1 MDNHKPFSQENL
13 NEIFKISPLK
23 PDRVNSREC
32 GWLEFKESFGWA
44 SAAKYLRS
52 CAAFANAKGGYIVF
66 GIANQPHTLN
76 GLKGKNLE
84 SFELLDPEQMTKH
97 FNDHF
102 APEIV
107 WDIHQY
113 ELNGNIYG
121 LIYIHESKN
130 KPVVCCKDAGKDL
143 KEGDIYYRYRGRT
156 ERIKYPELRTI
167 LDTKREQEQQIWMQ
181 HLANI
186 ARIGVQDAGIFDLQT
201 GQVTGSSGSFL
212 IDESLLSQ
220 LAFIKEGEF
229 SEVKG
234 KPALK
239 LIGSVQPIGSVP
251 LGIGRKQIVKT
262 KGIRIADIVG
272 SFLNRE
278 PVPEPQEFVK
288 QICFETTAFL
298 PCYYYM
304 HCAGFDADKTIK
316 MLDEVVSRSTSK
328 TKLIARIANGAIQK
342 VALPTGDSATARK
355 KRSFVEQ
362 LASKSVDTELSNDDL
377 LYCLQTIRGLSATEV
392 ASNSPY
398 LSGLLRT
405 WFNKHYSSAQGALAD
420 NLRRAI
426 CWIDEAIYK
435 EGICAIPASVA
446 APKTV
451 VKRRVRS
458 RSKTDSTVDLL

>member
-1 MDNHKPFSQENL
+1 MDAQKPFSQENL

-44 SAAKYLRS
+44 SVAKYLRS
-52 CAAFANAKGGYIVF
+52 SAAFANAKGGYLVF
-66 GIANQPHTLN
+66 GIANQPHTLK

-84 SFELLDPEQMTKH
+84 AFELLDPEQMTKH
-97 FNDHF
+97 LSDHF

-113 ELNGNIYG
+113 ELNESIYG
-121 LIYIHESKN
+121 LIYIHESRN
-130 KPVVCCKDAGKDL
+130 KPVVCCKDAGKEL

-167 LDTKREQEQQIWMQ
+167 LEARREQEQQLWMH

-201 GQVTGSSGSFL
+201 GLVTGSNGSFL

-239 LIGSVQPIGSVP
+239 LIGNVHTIGSIP
-251 LGIGRKQIVKT
+251 LGVGRKQIVKT
-262 KGIRIADIVG
+262 KGIRIADIIG

-304 HCAGFDADKTIK
+304 HCAGFDADKTLK

-328 TKLIARIANGAIQK
+328 SKLIERIASGAVQK
-342 VALPTGDSATARK
+342 VSLPTGDSPAARK
-355 KRSFVEQ
+355 KRAFYEQ
-362 LASKSVDTELSNDDL
+362 IVSKSVDTELSNDDL
-377 LYCLQTIRGLSATEV
+377 LYCLQTIRGLSPADV
-392 ASNSPY
+392 SLNSLY

-405 WFNKHYSSAQGALAD
+405 WFNKHYSSAHGALAD
-420 NLRRAI
+420 NLRRSI
-426 CWIDEAIYK
+426 CWMDEALYK
-435 EGICAIPASVA
+435 ERINS
-446 APKTV
+446 KLSTSTKS
-451 VKRRVRS
+451 KRQNR
-458 RSKTDSTVDLL
+458 

>member
-1 MDNHKPFSQENL
+1 MPFSQERL
-13 NEIFKISPLK
+13 NEIFKSSLTK
-23 PDRVNSREC
+23 PDRVISRES

-44 SAAKYLRS
+44 SIAKYLRS

-66 GIANQPHTLN
+66 GIANQPHTLK

-84 SFELLDPEQMTKH
+84 AFEHIDPEQMTKN

-102 APEIV
+102 APEMV

-113 ELNGNIYG
+113 ELNENIYG

-130 KPVVCCKDAGKDL
+130 KPVVCCKDAGKEL

-167 LDTKREQEQQIWMQ
+167 LDTKREQEQQLWMQ

-201 GQVTGSSGSFL
+201 GQVTGSCGSFL

-220 LAFIKEGEF
+220 LSFIKEGEF

-239 LIGSVQPIGSVP
+239 LIGSVHPIGNIP
-251 LGIGRKQIVKT
+251 LGVGRKQIVKT
-262 KGIRIADIVG
+262 KGIRIADIIG
-272 SFLNRE
+272 SFLNLDQ
-278 PVPEPQEFVK
+278 VPEPQEFIK
-288 QICFETTAFL
+288 QICFESTAFL

-304 HCAGFDADKTIK
+304 HCAGYDAPKTIK
-316 MLDEVVSRSTSK
+316 MLEEVVSRSVSK
-328 TKLIARIANGAIQK
+328 TKLLERISNGSVQK
-342 VALPTGDSATARK
+342 IALPTGETPTARK
-355 KRSFVEQ
+355 KRDFVEK
-362 LASKSVDTELSNDDL
+362 LANKSIDTELTNDDL
-377 LYCLQTIRGLSATEV
+377 LCCLQTIRGLSATEIS
-392 ASNSPY
+392 SNSLY
-398 LSGLLRT
+398 LSGLLRV
-405 WFNKHYSSAQGALAD
+405 WFNKHYSSAQGVLAD
-420 NLRRAI
+420 NLRRTI

-435 EGICAIPASVA
+435 EGISSNSPPLAKP
-446 APKTV
+446 
-451 VKRRVRS
+451 R
-458 RSKTDSTVDLL
+458 

>member
-1 MDNHKPFSQENL
+1 MDAHKPFSQENL

-44 SAAKYLRS
+44 SIAKYLRS

-66 GIANQPHTLN
+66 GIANQPHTLK

-84 SFELLDPEQMTKH
+84 AFELLDPEQMTKH

-107 WDIHQY
+107 WDIHQF

-121 LIYIHESKN
+121 LIYIYESKS
-130 KPVVCCKDAGKDL
+130 KPVACCKDAGKEL

-167 LDTKREQEQQIWMQ
+167 LDARREQEQQLWMQ

-186 ARIGVQDAGIFDLQT
+186 ARIGVRETGVFDLQT
-201 GQVTGSSGSFL
+201 GQVTGASGSFL

-239 LIGSVQPIGSVP
+239 LIGSVHPIGSIP
-251 LGIGRKQIVKT
+251 LVGGRKQIVKT

-272 SFLNRE
+272 SFLNRDQ
-278 PVPEPQEFVK
+278 VPEPQEFIK

-304 HCAGFDADKTIK
+304 NCAGLDVGMTIN
-316 MLDEVVSRSTSK
+316 MLNGVVSRSTSK
-328 TKLIARIANGAIQK
+328 AKLVERITNGAIQK
-342 VALPTGDSATARK
+342 LALPTGDSPAARK
-355 KRSFVEQ
+355 KQSFVAK
-362 LASKSVDTELSNDDL
+362 LASKAVEIELSKDDL
-377 LYCLQTIRGLSATEV
+377 LYCLQTIRGLSSTEIM
-392 ASNSPY
+392 SNSPY

-426 CWIDEAIYK
+426 CWIDEALYK
-435 EGICAIPASVA
+435 EGICINIPSLA
-446 APKTV
+446 APNTAKT
-451 VKRRVRS
+451 RRS
-458 RSKTDSTVDLL
+458 